1 MVGLLLVQF
10 AVGIYVNV
18 FVRIPPPPAAGGMM
32 GAMGA
37 MMSVM
42 SPMVMLH
49 AMLGVLLVAAGVVT
63 VATAAAL
70 GRRRKALTWSVA
82 GLVFLLIAGYFGLRF
97 LFFGQHNADSFLMAM
112 AWLGSLSAFLSVWL
126 DAIRA
131 DAPAAIGR

>member
-18 FVRIPPPPAAGGMM
+18 FVQISTPGAVGGMM

-63 VATAAAL
+63 VAVAASL
-70 GRRRKALTWSVA
+70 GKRRRSLAWSVV
-82 GLVFLLIAGYFGLRF
+82 GLVFVLIAGYFGLRF
-97 LFFGQHNADSFLMAM
+97 LFFGQHSSDSFLMAM

-131 DAPAAIGR
+131 DAHAAVGR